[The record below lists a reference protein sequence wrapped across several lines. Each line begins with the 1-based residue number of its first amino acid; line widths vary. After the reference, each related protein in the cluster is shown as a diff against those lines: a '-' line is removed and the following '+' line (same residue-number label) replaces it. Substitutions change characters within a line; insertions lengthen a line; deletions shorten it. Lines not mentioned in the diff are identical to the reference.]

1 VATISS
7 DILASYAA
15 DAAREVD
22 GVQGLVESA
31 LHRHK
36 GVRVLESDGRVRV
49 ELHLALA
56 WGASVPDVG
65 TEVQRRVAEYLARM
79 ANVEPEAVDVVVDEI
94 GPP

>member
-7 DILASYAA
+7 EVLASYAA

-22 GVQGLVESA
+22 GVRGLVEST

-36 GVRVLESDGRVRV
+36 GVRVFEEGGRVRV
-49 ELHLALA
+49 ELHVAVD
-56 WGASVPDVG
+56 WGASIPKVG
-65 TEVQRRVAEYLARM
+65 REVQRRVGAYLAQM
-79 ANVEPEAVDVVVDEI
+79 ASVEAEAVDVVVDEV